1 MAIKSYSRYA
11 YQARSIINKGQ
22 ELAVSE
28 EAALARMDL
37 GRFGEFVADKSP
49 ADHHQQWIDS
59 LITFQNNECLNMVA
73 GDNLEILAPR
83 GSAKSTW
90 IALFVAF
97 AIGHNPGIPIIYASY
112 SENVALSRS
121 RIIKRIIE
129 SHKYREVFP
138 SVKPGRRWAD
148 TDWEIDKE
156 FAGVTDL
163 DFDYSFYATG
173 ILGSITSRRSGLI
186 IYDDLIKS
194 SESIANPDIRERMV
208 TNIGEVLQPTLIP
221 GGRQIDIGTRFRAD
235 DVHAIEFTEERGWEV
250 IVQSAIVED
259 DDGLRESYWP
269 ERFTLE
275 SLEELE
281 RDKPVIFS
289 FQYQNV
295 ITRISEISINPDWI
309 KKSDIP
315 PEFETYIIGADL
327 SASEK
332 EKSDYTVFIL
342 LGKNPGDPHIYALDV
357 VRGRWSGNVSKI
369 NELLKM
375 LAEWSLIEYG
385 EDDEH
390 GRLTYYSG
398 FQTVY
403 LCAEGVAYQS
413 SLEGDW
419 KHRVVQELQISNIV
433 YRKAKTTGDKLS
445 RLKGVS
451 GLFENGVVVFNQSAH
466 FGRTIKELT
475 NFGSLDHDD
484 CVDAMVY
491 GLRAIAARRP
501 LDSG

>member
-1 MAIKSYSRYA
+1 MSIKPYLRYQF
-11 YQARSIINKGQ
+11 QARSTANKGHQ
-22 ELAVSE
+22 STMSE
-28 EAALARMDL
+28 EAADARMDL
-37 GRFGEFVADKSP
+37 GLFGEYVADKAP
-49 ADHHQQWIDS
+49 ADHHQEWIDA
-59 LITFQNNECLNMVA
+59 LVTYRNNECLKLVA

-129 SHKYREVFP
+129 SSKYREVFP
-138 SVKPGRRWAD
+138 NIKPGKRWAD
-148 TDWEIDKE
+148 SDWEIDKE

-163 DFDYSFYATG
+163 DFDYTFYATG

-235 DVHAIEFTEERGWEV
+235 DVHAVEFTEERGWEV

-259 DDGLRESYWP
+259 DDGHRESYWP

-275 SLEELE
+275 SLEETE
-281 RDKPVIFS
+281 KDKPVIFS

-309 KKSDIP
+309 KKGQIP
-315 PEFETYIIGADL
+315 LEFDTYIIGCDL

-342 LGKNPGDPHIYALDV
+342 LGKNHDDPHVYALDV

-375 LAEWSLIEYG
+375 LAEWGLIEYG
-385 EDDEH
+385 DSDHH
-390 GRLTYYSG
+390 GKPTYYSG
-398 FQTVY
+398 SQTVY

-419 KHRVVQELQISNIV
+419 KQRVLQELQISNIV
-433 YRKAKTTGDKLS
+433 YRKAKTVGDKLS

-451 GLFENGVVVFNQSAH
+451 GLFENGVVVFNQHAH
-466 FGRTIKELT
+466 FGRTIRELT

-491 GLRAIAARRP
+491 GLRSITARRP
-501 LDSG
+501 LDAA